1 MEAAQNLWNLAV
13 EEVVVGVLEP
23 PQVGFPLC
31 EVEAT
36 SSLLVVTVFATP
48 MRIVGRLYGMISA

>member
-1 MEAAQNLWNLAV
+1 MEAAQHLWILAV
-13 EEVVVGVLEP
+13 EEVVGVLGQ

-31 EVEAT
+31 EEEAT

-48 MRIVGRLYGMISA
+48 MRITCRLYRMISA